1 MLLKALVYVG
11 PKMAEVRDVAEPVR
25 KSGEVMLDVKYCGVC
40 GSDIGI
46 YLGTHPRAKAPL
58 VFGHEF
64 LAVAAED
71 GKKIKKGDRVVP
83 YPLISCG
90 KCLACRS
97 GNGHVCNTLGLI
109 GIDSDGG
116 MCERACIS
124 EDVLFKILDS
134 VSDRAAVTA
143 EPLAVLVHA
152 LAISG
157 FKHLDTAVVTGAG
170 PIGMLCAI
178 VLKHAGASNIFVS
191 DIADKRLD
199 LARKL
204 GFTPVNPA
212 NEDLEKIVKEA
223 TAGEGADVFF
233 ECSGAPSAAMQ
244 MTDITRVRG
253 HICMVA
259 VHKAPHEVNL
269 RDLNFKE
276 QTLVGSRVYTK
287 EEFGQAVGLT
297 AALEDELEEVVT
309 HVVPL
314 SESAKVFDMIADP
327 ACGTVKIAVDCR
339 Q

>member
-1 MLLKALVYVG
+1 M
-11 PKMAEVRDVAEPVR
+11 
-25 KSGEVMLDVKYCGVC
+25 
-40 GSDIGI
+40 
-46 YLGTHPRAKAPL
+46 
-58 VFGHEF
+58 
-64 LAVAAED
+64 
-71 GKKIKKGDRVVP
+71 
-83 YPLISCG
+83 
-90 KCLACRS
+90 
-97 GNGHVCNTLGLI
+97 
-109 GIDSDGG
+109 
-116 MCERACIS
+116 
-124 EDVLFKILDS
+124 
-134 VSDRAAVTA
+134 
-143 EPLAVLVHA
+143 
-152 LAISG
+152 
-157 FKHLDTAVVTGAG
+157 
-170 PIGMLCAI
+170 
-178 VLKHAGASNIFVS
+178 SNIFVS

-204 GFTPVNPA
+204 GFTPVNLA